1 MSDLAEGRI
10 VEGTTSQ
17 LGASREQLEIILR
30 NVAEG
35 VTVTDPDGA
44 FLYANEIAA
53 RTIGVDSV
61 EELMRLGHG
70 VARSRFDLF
79 GPDGAPMPPEDL
91 PGRRALA
98 DGRPHD
104 AVIHF
109 RSAGGGEER
118 VSVVRA
124 VPVLDDEGAVRY
136 VINFF
141 REVTDERRRIARESF
156 LVEAGE
162 VLGSSLR
169 HEATLRAVTDLV
181 VPRLADVCLV
191 DLLDEDGGLRRVA
204 ATYLDPEIERAAS
217 ERARR
222 KPTSF
227 DDATGPGATVRT
239 GRSSLVLDADE
250 LRACV
255 CVPIAV
261 RGQTL
266 GALTLGLTQPHRR
279 FAEGDLEFAEDL
291 ARRVATAIDNSVLFR
306 ETRRSEALLDALFA
320 SAPIGL
326 GFWDRDLRFVRV
338 NRALAD
344 MNGADPEDHVGRTL
358 EEVLPDLGHKIVD
371 VYRRVIATGE
381 PAHDIDVYGETP
393 ARPGVRRSWLGSYY
407 PIRDAEGE
415 VVGMGAVVLET
426 TDRRRADQRLRVQY
440 AVTRILAEA
449 RTTADALPHTLEAIA
464 QLFEWDVGAYWRPDP
479 GTDEATCEFIY
490 AAPGLEPFAEATLGH
505 RVRPGVSLA
514 GEIWARGGPFWI
526 PDLSTRDDVP
536 QTNAAAELGITS
548 GFGFPA
554 LVGGG
559 EVVGILEFFA
569 RDAREPDP
577 ELLDVVGALGNNVG
591 QFIERQRLF
600 EREQRARAAAETAA
614 ATLAR
619 LAQVTEA
626 ALSHMWLRDLL
637 DSLLARVVDVLAAD
651 SAAILLLDGETS
663 LLTVRASVG
672 LENEL
677 ALAVPIPLGEGL
689 AGTVASSRMSRL
701 VDDLDEIDL
710 VSPVLRA
717 RGIRSLV
724 AIPLV
729 VEDDVIGVFHAGSTE
744 RAHFAPEDARLL
756 ELIADRLALAISQA
770 ALSETERETQER
782 LAFLGEASAVLAS
795 SLEFGDPLAR
805 VAELAVPRLAD
816 WCAVDVVADD
826 GTIERVAVAHAD
838 KGKVDLGWKLVARH
852 PLQTDAERGVPRVIR
867 TREPELVADLT
878 PEALDE
884 FAPELR
890 DTLLELGVCS
900 RMIVPLV
907 ARGRGIGALSFAMAE
922 SGRRFGNAD
931 LVYAQEL
938 AARAAVAVDNAR
950 LYRESSESRDRLAF
964 LAEASGLLASALDAE
979 TALERLGT
987 LVVGRI
993 ADWCSIHLVDEHGL
1007 PRLVTIAHA
1016 DPTKADEAR
1025 AYAAALTPSVNGPHG
1040 VGHVVRS
1047 GESEL
1052 WPIVPAELLG
1062 GPVRE
1067 AGVHSCLIVP
1077 LRARGRTLGAL
1088 TLVRAETPAAFGE
1101 ADLRFAEDLG
1111 RRAGVAVDNAQ
1122 LYREAAERAQAAR
1135 VLASVGDGVM
1145 LVDRLGFVRYWNRAA
1160 ASITGLAREQ
1170 VIDRPVAE
1178 AIPGWA
1184 AVSARIPIAAEGTTN
1199 PRAESLPLALGH
1211 RELWLSTSG
1220 VDVVDGVVYAF
1231 RDLTEERALDEM
1243 KTEFVSTV
1251 SHELR
1256 TPLAAIYGAAMT
1268 LRREDVALGEEQ
1280 RDVLLS
1286 VIANE
1291 ADRLARTVNDILYA
1305 SRIDTDTLKVAI
1317 ESCDAAALAT
1327 DVVEAQLAH
1336 LPPGIDV
1343 QLTAEE
1349 GLAPVAADPDK
1360 VRQVLVNLVEN
1371 AVKYS
1376 PDGGRV
1382 QVELTGVGAQVRFSV
1397 ADEGLGIP
1405 HAEQRR
1411 IFEKFYRLDP
1421 NMTRG
1426 IGGTGLGL
1434 YICRELVRR
1443 MHGRIWVESE
1453 TGRGSTFTFE
1463 LPIAGTDAEVTAH
1476 ARIAF

>member
-1 MSDLAEGRI
+1 VSDLAEGRI
-10 VEGTTSQ
+10 VEGMTSG
-17 LGASREQLEIILR
+17 LGATREQLELILR

-35 VTVTDPDGA
+35 VTVTAPDGT
-44 FLYANEIAA
+44 FLYANETAA

-61 EELMRLGHG
+61 EELLTLGEG
-70 VARSRFDLF
+70 AARSRFDLF
-79 GPDGAPMPPEDL
+79 GPDGAPMPVEAL
-91 PGRRALA
+91 PGHRALA
-98 DGRPHD
+98 DGRVHE
-104 AVIHF
+104 AVVHF
-109 RSAGGGEER
+109 RSAAGGEER
-118 VSVVRA
+118 ISVVRA
-124 VPVLDDEGAVRY
+124 VPALDEDGGVRY

-141 REVTDERRRIARESF
+141 REVTDEHRRVARESF
-156 LVEAGE
+156 LLEAGE
-162 VLGSSLR
+162 VLGSSLA
-169 HEATLRAVTDLV
+169 HEATLRAVADLV

-191 DLLDEDGGLRRVA
+191 DLLDEDGRLQRLAGV
-204 ATYLDPEIERAAS
+204 YVDPEVERAEAES
-217 ERARR
+217 REEGVG
-222 KPTSF
+222 P
-227 DDATGPGATVRT
+227 DATRT
-239 GRSSLVLDADE
+239 RI
-250 LRACV
+250 R
-255 CVPIAV
+255 VPIAV
-261 RGQTL
+261 RGRTL
-266 GALTLGLTQPHRR
+266 GALTLGLTAPHRR
-279 FAEGDLEFAEDL
+279 FGHGDLEFAEDL
-291 ARRVATAIDNSVLFR
+291 ARRIATAIDNSFLFR
-306 ETRRSEALLDALFA
+306 ETRRSEALLDTLFA
-320 SAPIGL
+320 TAPIGL

-344 MNGADPEDHVGRTL
+344 MNGLEPEEHVGRTL
-358 EEVLPDLGHKIVD
+358 EEVLPELASKIVD
-371 VYRRVIATGE
+371 VYRRVLATGE
-381 PAHDIDVYGETP
+381 PAHDIDAYGETP
-393 ARPGVRRSWLGSYY
+393 AAPGVRRSWLGSYY
-407 PIRDAEGE
+407 PVRDPEGE

-449 RTTADALPHTLEAIA
+449 ATAADALPQTLEAIA
-464 QLFEWDVGAYWRPDP
+464 QLFDWDVGAYWRPDP
-479 GTDEATCEFIY
+479 GTDEASCEFIY
-490 AAPGLEPFAEATLGH
+490 AATGLEAFADATLGH
-505 RVRPGVSLA
+505 RVRRGVSLA
-514 GEIWARGGPFWI
+514 GEIWARGEPGWI
-526 PDLSTRDDVP
+526 PDLSVRDDFP
-536 QTNAAAELGITS
+536 QTKAATGLGITS

-554 LVGGG
+554 VFGG

-569 RDAREPDP
+569 REAREPDA
-577 ELLDVVGALGNNVG
+577 ELLDVVRALGGNLG
-591 QFIERQRLF
+591 QFIERNALF
-600 EREQRARAAAETAA
+600 ERELRARAEAETAA
-614 ATLAR
+614 ETLAR
-619 LAQVTEA
+619 LAQVTEV
-626 ALSHMWLRDLL
+626 ALSNVWLRDLL
-637 DSLLARVVDVLAAD
+637 DALLTRVVEVLAAD
-651 SAAILLLDGETS
+651 SSAILLLDKETS

-672 LENEL
+672 LDDQL
-677 ALAVPIPLGEGL
+677 DLAVPVPFGEGL
-689 AGTVASSRMSRL
+689 AGTVAASQTRVV
-701 VDDLDEIDL
+701 VDDLDEVEL

-724 AIPLV
+724 AIPLI

-744 RAHFAPEDARLL
+744 RGHFAPEDAHLL
-756 ELIADRLALAISQA
+756 ELIADRIALAISQA
-770 ALSETERETQER
+770 ALTEAERESQER
-782 LAFLGEASAVLAS
+782 LAFLGEASSVLAS
-795 SLEFGDPLAR
+795 SLEYEETLAR
-805 VAELAVPRLAD
+805 VADLAVPRLAD

-826 GTIERVAVAHAD
+826 GRIQRVAIANLD
-838 KGKVDLGWKLVARH
+838 ELKVGRAWELTASF
-852 PLQTDAERGVPRVIR
+852 PQEPDAEFGAPRVIR
-867 TREPELVADLT
+867 TRTPELLPELT
-878 PEALDE
+878 PESIESIVGDRDDLRAALIE
-884 FAPELR
+884 V
-890 DTLLELGVCS
+890 GVRS

-907 ARGRGIGALSFAMAE
+907 ARGRGIGALTFANAE
-922 SGRRFGNAD
+922 SGRRFDASD

-950 LYRESSESRDRLAF
+950 LYRESSDGRERLAF
-964 LAEASGLLASALDAE
+964 LAEASRLLASALDAE

-993 ADWCSIHLVDEHGL
+993 ADWCAIHLVDEHGL

-1016 DPTKADEAR
+1016 DPTKAPEAR
-1025 AYAAALTPSVNGPHG
+1025 AYAAAMTPSVHAPQG
-1040 VGHVVRS
+1040 VGHVVRT
-1047 GESEL
+1047 GEAEL
-1052 WPIVPAELLG
+1052 WPSVPGEQLDEAA
-1062 GPVRE
+1062 RA

-1088 TLVRAETPAAFGE
+1088 TLVRAETPAPFGE
-1101 ADLRFAEDLG
+1101 ADLGFAEDIG
-1111 RRAGVAVDNAQ
+1111 RRAGVAVDNAE

-1160 ASITGLAREQ
+1160 GSITGLSRTQ

-1220 VDVVDGVVYAF
+1220 VEVADGVVYAF

-1268 LRREDVALGEEQ
+1268 LRREDVALAEDQ

-1317 ESCDAAALAT
+1317 ESCDASALAT
-1327 DVVEAQLAH
+1327 EVVDAQLAH

-1343 QLTAEE
+1343 H
-1349 GLAPVAADPDK
+1349 LASDDALPQVAADPDK

-1382 QVELTGVGAQVRFSV
+1382 QVQLTSVGAQLRFSV
-1397 ADEGLGIP
+1397 TDEGLGIP

-1476 ARIAF
+1476 ARRVY